1 MVVAGRWYL
10 PSRNTIMNIR
20 KIVFIAAASAALCP
34 AISSASTE
42 GSALDACARA
52 FALRLAPPGAAAPS
66 YKLAYG
72 SSPFGSLIEPYS
84 LAYTFELRA
93 NDKKTGLPIARAS
106 CSTDTRGAVISLSSS
121 LIAKN

>member
-20 KIVFIAAASAALCP
+20 KIVFIAAA
-34 AISSASTE
+34 SASTE

>member
-1 MVVAGRWYL
+1 MVFPGRWYL
-10 PSRNTIMNIR
+10 PIRNTIMNIR
-20 KIVFIAAASAALCP
+20 KTILLAAASAALCP
-34 AISSASTE
+34 AISSASTQS
-42 GSALDACARA
+42 SALDACARA
-52 FALRLAPPGAAAPS
+52 FAQRLAPPGAAALP

-84 LAYTFELRA
+84 LAYTFDLRA

-106 CSTDTRGAVISLSSS
+106 CATDTSGAVISLSSS